1 MRKGI
6 CFCLLMCSAL
16 LFAGCLGKLPEEDT
30 ISVDKK
36 GRVTSTT
43 KSVSLSR
50 ASSVKMRTLRQ
61 KKPTAM

>member
-1 MRKGI
+1 MWKDSKI
-6 CFCLLMCSAL
+6 MQ
-16 LFAGCLGKLPEEDT
+16 
-30 ISVDKK
+30 

>member
-1 MRKGI
+1 MTRAMATDAAP
-6 CFCLLMCSAL
+6 CFRVSRLKAMWKDS
-16 LFAGCLGKLPEEDT
+16 K
-30 ISVDKK
+30 IMQ
-36 GRVTSTT
+36 GRVTNTT